1 VCVNTLKRDWKPG
14 HTLKH
19 VLTVSA
25 LSCGLFGVPPIDT
38 GAAQLQVIRC
48 LLIEPFPDSALNEEA
63 AMLMHE
69 AFEDYEKQ
77 AKLMTE
83 IHARA
88 VEEPAEEGAQ
98 NVSAEAAGEKVVKK
112 GSKKKA
118 KRKDPLMR
126 L

>member
-1 VCVNTLKRDWKPG
+1 M
-14 HTLKH
+14 
-19 VLTVSA
+19 
-25 LSCGLFGVPPIDT
+25 
-38 GAAQLQVIRC
+38 
-48 LLIEPFPDSALNEEA
+48 LIEPFPDSALNEEA

-88 VEEPAEEGAQ
+88 VEEPAEGVEGAQ
-98 NVSAEAAGEKVVKK
+98 NVSAEAAGQKVAKK
-112 GSKKKA
+112 GEKAKKKA